1 MEDGHD
7 RARAIRECNQEI
19 CNLHA
24 MLQVKVN
31 GRLIKR
37 EDRCLLRKSEC
48 DRNQL
53 SLTRTQ
59 RAHITRRKVRRADAQ
74 KRRRRSLTIMCGW
87 SARPRSMRQ
96 ASERHQ
102 FVGTRRKG
110 EGKICAN
117 HSNGARN
124 GGAVQ
129 RADRLSAED
138 HLA

>member
-1 MEDGHD
+1 MEDCHH
-7 RARAIRECNQEI
+7 RTRTIRECNQEI
-19 CNLHA
+19 RDLHA

-37 EDRCLLRKSEC
+37 EDRRLLRKSER
-48 DRNQL
+48 DRDQL

-59 RAHITRRKVRRADAQ
+59 RAHITRRKVRRPDAR
-74 KRRRRSLTIMCGW
+74 KRRRRSLAIVCSW

-117 HSNGARN
+117 HSN
-124 GGAVQ
+124 
-129 RADRLSAED
+129 
-138 HLA
+138 